1 LNIDRS
7 FLANTILSFLI
18 VITAVV
24 LWINGEKRIDAY
36 ISLYTLEY
44 IIIKVTLRPK
54 KIIRDFIAIIL
65 IVSFIFFISIRIAEV
80 LGIRILK
87 LLP

>member
-1 LNIDRS
+1 
-7 FLANTILSFLI
+7 
-18 VITAVV
+18 

>member
-1 LNIDRS
+1 MDRS

>member
-1 LNIDRS
+1 MNIDRS